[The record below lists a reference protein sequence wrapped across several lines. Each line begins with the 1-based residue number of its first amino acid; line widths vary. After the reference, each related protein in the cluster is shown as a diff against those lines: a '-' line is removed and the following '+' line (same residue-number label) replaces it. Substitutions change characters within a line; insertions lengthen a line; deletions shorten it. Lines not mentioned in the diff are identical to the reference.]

1 MDGVEKLL
9 SLESFLYGALITF
22 ISFLG
27 GLDNLLIVFL
37 MAMLFDWIT
46 GLIRAV
52 KENEM
57 SSSIGHKGVVK
68 RMLIVMLIVFAVAL
82 DKLLSTENNMLNIL
96 NHNINLSL
104 RNVMLIFYIGNDGIS
119 MLENLEQIGVPFPEK
134 LRSVLKQCRD
144 RGKVEDEN
152 PSK

>member
-1 MDGVEKLL
+1 MDGIEKLL
-9 SLESFLYGALITF
+9 SIESFLYGIVIAL

-27 GLDNLLIVFL
+27 GMDNLLVVFL
-37 MAMLFDWIT
+37 MAMIFDWVT

-52 KENEM
+52 KDNEM
-57 SSSIGHKGVVK
+57 SSSIGHRGVVK

-119 MLENLEQIGVPFPEK
+119 MLENLEQIGVPFPDK
-134 LRSVLKQCRD
+134 LKSVLKQCRD
-144 RGKVEDEN
+144 RGKIEEDK
-152 PSK
+152 P